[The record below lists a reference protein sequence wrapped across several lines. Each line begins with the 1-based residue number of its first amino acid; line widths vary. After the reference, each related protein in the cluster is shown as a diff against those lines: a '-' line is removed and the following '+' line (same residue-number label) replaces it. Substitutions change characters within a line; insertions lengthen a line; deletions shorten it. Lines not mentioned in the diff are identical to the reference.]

1 MAHETPTVVAQRR
14 DRLGSRY
21 AQRIRRDGRLPAVI
35 YGHKTDPVHV
45 SLDEKE
51 TLGHLRHG
59 SHVLN
64 VQIEGGSVETC
75 LVKELQFGY
84 LGDNVIHVDLARVDL
99 DEEVSVGVHLRF
111 IGTPEGAKK
120 PGAIVHHNFT
130 ELPVICRVRDIPEEI
145 KVDLSGMREA
155 MLASELSLPAGVRLD
170 IAGEDVVARIELVL
184 ETAEGE
190 AVAVEGAGTQPEV
203 ITERKLEE
211 GEGDKK
217 EKKA

>member
-21 AQRIRRDGRLPAVI
+21 AQRIRREGRLPAVI
-35 YGHKTDPVHV
+35 YGHETDPVHV

-64 VQIEGGSVETC
+64 VQIEGGAVETC
-75 LVKELQFGY
+75 LVKDLQFGF
-84 LGDNVIHVDLARVDL
+84 LGDNVIHIDLARVDL

-111 IGTPEGAKK
+111 IGTPEAAKK
-120 PGAIVHHNFT
+120 PGAIVHYNFT

-145 KVDLSGMREA
+145 KVDLSSMGESL
-155 MLASELSLPAGVRLD
+155 LASDLTLPAGVRLD
-170 IAGEDVVARIELVL
+170 IEAEDVVARIEVVL
-184 ETAEGE
+184 EAADGE
-190 AVAVEGAGTQPEV
+190 AAVVEGSGTQPEV

-211 GEGDKK
+211 GDADKK
-217 EKKA
+217 DKKA